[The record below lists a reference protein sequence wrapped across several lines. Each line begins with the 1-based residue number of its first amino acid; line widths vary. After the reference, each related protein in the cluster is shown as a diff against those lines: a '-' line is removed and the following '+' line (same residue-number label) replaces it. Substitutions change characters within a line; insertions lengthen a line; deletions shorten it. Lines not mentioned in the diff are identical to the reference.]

1 MIFFNAIYD
10 RYHLK
15 LCSKKLAFFKTIKF
29 KLSALFCSATIA
41 LSVIA
46 GVTFYDYKKKF
57 LFNQLKDNASSQ
69 SENLAINAG
78 SAVLGSDEMQLSVLV
93 FTELKNPG
101 VLSAAILDHQGKA
114 LIHSDIKKIGNPV
127 LPGNGVV
134 KELDIPEKNQ
144 LKEIRP
150 ILVNG
155 KKVGTAMLTMDIS
168 PVLKKTKALGMGL
181 FTATLLFSG
190 FACYLIIHVIGN
202 LLEPL
207 GVLSQAAVKIGQ
219 GDLSVR
225 VHERGGEELRKLGRT
240 FNKMA
245 QGLDQANRSAEE
257 GYLQSVMAHSAAV
270 EASDPY
276 TRGHCDRVAYYSE
289 QVALHMGMDKA
300 SVKQLVLAGQLHD
313 LGKIGID
320 KEILCKPGRLDSK
333 EFDHIARHPMIAW
346 EILEPVLFLSKERE
360 IIIVHHE
367 RYDGKGYPN
376 GLEGGQISLA
386 GKILAVAD
394 CYDAM
399 TSNRPYR
406 RHMGE
411 KKALGIIKEERG
423 NQFDPDIVDAFLE
436 AHPFFESREAL
447 DKRLEI
453 SSRGRVW
460 VYDETFSEKSQ
471 DKNRIVLN

>member
-1 MIFFNAIYD
+1 M
-10 RYHLK
+10 
-15 LCSKKLAFFKTIKF
+15 
-29 KLSALFCSATIA
+29 FCSATIA
-41 LSVIA
+41 LSIMA
-46 GVTFYDYKKKF
+46 GVTFYDYKKGF
-57 LFNQLKDNASSQ
+57 LFNQLKEKASSL
-69 SENLAINAG
+69 SKNLAINAG
-78 SAVLGSDEMQLSVLV
+78 SALLDSDEMQLSVLV

-114 LIHSDIKKIGNPV
+114 LIHSDIKKIGNSV
-127 LPGNGVV
+127 LPGNSVLREPDV
-134 KELDIPEKNQ
+134 PKKNQ

-150 ILVNG
+150 ILVND
-155 KKVGTAMLTMDIS
+155 KKIGTALLTMDIS
-168 PVLKKTKALGMGL
+168 PVLEKTAKLKMGI
-181 FTATLLFSG
+181 FTAALLFSG
-190 FACYLIIHVIGN
+190 FGCYLIIHVIGN

-207 GVLSQAAVKIGQ
+207 GVLSQAVVKIGQ

-225 VHERGGEELRKLGRT
+225 VHERGGEELRKLGSV

-257 GYLQSVMAHSAAV
+257 GYLQSVMALSAAV

-289 QVALHMGMDKA
+289 QIALHMGMDKA

-320 KEILCKPGRLDSK
+320 KEILCKPGRLDSE

-367 RYDGKGYPN
+367 RFDGKGYPN
-376 GLEGGQISLA
+376 GLHGNQISRA

-406 RHMGE
+406 RHMEE

-436 AHPFFESREAL
+436 AQPFFENRESL

-460 VYDETFSEKSQ
+460 LYDETFSKASTT
-471 DKNRIVLN
+471 KNPAVLN

>member
-1 MIFFNAIYD
+1 LTL
-10 RYHLK
+10 RLK
-15 LCSKKLAFFKTIKF
+15 KSAFFKTIQF

-41 LSVIA
+41 LSIMG
-46 GVTFYDYKKKF
+46 GVTFYDYKKEF
-57 LFNQLKDNASSQ
+57 LFNQLKENAGNLSK
-69 SENLAINAG
+69 NLAINAG
-78 SAVLGSDEMQLSVLV
+78 AAVLDSDEMQLSVLV

-101 VLSAAILDHQGKA
+101 VLSAGILDHEGKA
-114 LIHSDIKKIGNPV
+114 LIHSDIKKIGNAV
-127 LPGNGVV
+127 LPGNSVLR
-134 KELDIPEKNQ
+134 KTTIPEKNQ
-144 LKEIRP
+144 LKEIKP

-155 KKVGTAMLTMDIS
+155 KKIGTALLTMDIS
-168 PVLKKTKALGMGL
+168 PVLEKTAKLRMAI
-181 FTATLLFSG
+181 FTAALFFSG
-190 FACYLIIHVIGN
+190 FGCYLIIHVIGN
-202 LLEPL
+202 LLKPL

-225 VHERGGEELRKLGRT
+225 VHERGGEELRKLGKV

-245 QGLDQANRSAEE
+245 QGLDQANQNAEE
-257 GYLQSVMAHSAAV
+257 GYLQSVMALSAAV

-320 KEILCKPGRLDSK
+320 KEILCKPGRLDSE

-367 RYDGKGYPN
+367 RFDGKGYPN
-376 GLEGGQISLA
+376 GLHGSQISLA

-406 RHMGE
+406 RHMEE

-436 AHPFFESREAL
+436 AQPFFENRESL
-447 DKRLEI
+447 DERLEI

-460 VYDETFSEKSQ
+460 FYDETFSKESRN
-471 DKNRIVLN
+471 KNPAVLN